1 MNSYYLSELNSFANA
16 LQTGR
21 ELWEVSFNRWLRKQI
36 REIGQVEAT
45 KYVMSYDSAE
55 PMDLDAFDRAAASF
69 NGNILSALEMAVSKV
84 RPGLRDSFV
93 VDYEAYKTART
104 RLARLQKQSF
114 CFCLKYRKTIREA
127 KQQCKTLDKE
137 FGLGELLEIAC
148 SFYVEQGLGSADAA
162 RNYFLG

>member
-93 VDYEAYKTART
+93 ADYEAYKTART

-114 CFCLKYRKTIREA
+114 CF
-127 KQQCKTLDKE
+127 
-137 FGLGELLEIAC
+137 
-148 SFYVEQGLGSADAA
+148 S
-162 RNYFLG
+162 